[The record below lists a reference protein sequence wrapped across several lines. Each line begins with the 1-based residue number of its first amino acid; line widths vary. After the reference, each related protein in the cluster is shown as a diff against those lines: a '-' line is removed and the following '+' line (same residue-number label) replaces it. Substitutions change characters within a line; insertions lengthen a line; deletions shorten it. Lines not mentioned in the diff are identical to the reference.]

1 MVILMAVSGV
11 SYGFVTA
18 FMPRSYSDSLN
29 RTLAARAKQL
39 AESLSGYT
47 LENALSVMEE
57 FSSANQ
63 SRVVLLDENGGIVR
77 EWNGLGD
84 ALMITSEIEGSSE
97 GVSEEFASTVE
108 TMEADN
114 IQTEEGVS
122 MVEQMEQQAMGRY
135 EVAFKGTDHKY
146 TLFVFGS
153 TQLVN
158 QAVEALGQILPW
170 MLLTVFAVSL
180 LIALFYSRYLSKPVQ
195 KLGAASDKMANLDF
209 SVRTDM
215 KRIDEIGVLSRSL
228 DTMAESLDQALSSL
242 WEANAKLKDEM
253 EQERELDRQRMAFFS
268 AASHELKTPVTIL
281 KGQLAGMLEGVDV
294 YQDRDR
300 YLLRSLQVTARMEN
314 LIQEMLAV
322 SRVETRGADVR
333 REPVELSTLLV
344 HQLTLDAELMEQRG
358 QRLVSTLTPGITVT
372 GDTSLLG
379 KAIGNLL
386 SNASLYSPEG
396 AEIRVWC
403 GMMQGRTAL
412 TVENTGTHI
421 GAEAL
426 PHLFEAF
433 YREEAS
439 RNRSTGGSGLGL
451 YLVRII
457 LERHGASCS
466 IENTAEGV
474 KATVHFGDFK

>member
-1 MVILMAVSGV
+1 
-11 SYGFVTA
+11 
-18 FMPRSYSDSLN
+18 
-29 RTLAARAKQL
+29 
-39 AESLSGYT
+39 
-47 LENALSVMEE
+47 MEE

-195 KLGAASDKMANLDF
+195 KLGVASDKMANLDF

-228 DTMAESLDQALSSL
+228 DTMAESLDQALSRS
-242 WEANAKLKDEM
+242 
-253 EQERELDRQRMAFFS
+253 QCQTER
-268 AASHELKTPVTIL
+268 
-281 KGQLAGMLEGVDV
+281 
-294 YQDRDR
+294 
-300 YLLRSLQVTARMEN
+300 
-314 LIQEMLAV
+314 
-322 SRVETRGADVR
+322 
-333 REPVELSTLLV
+333 
-344 HQLTLDAELMEQRG
+344 
-358 QRLVSTLTPGITVT
+358 
-372 GDTSLLG
+372 
-379 KAIGNLL
+379 
-386 SNASLYSPEG
+386 
-396 AEIRVWC
+396 
-403 GMMQGRTAL
+403 
-412 TVENTGTHI
+412 
-421 GAEAL
+421 
-426 PHLFEAF
+426 
-433 YREEAS
+433 
-439 RNRSTGGSGLGL
+439 
-451 YLVRII
+451 
-457 LERHGASCS
+457 
-466 IENTAEGV
+466 
-474 KATVHFGDFK
+474 

>member
-253 EQERELDRQRMAFFS
+253 EQERELEQQRMEFFA

-281 KGQLAGMLEGVDV
+281 KGQIEGMEQNVG
-294 YQDRDR
+294 
-300 YLLRSLQVTARMEN
+300 EN
-314 LIQEMLAV
+314 LI
-322 SRVETRGADVR
+322 DI
-333 REPVELSTLLV
+333 
-344 HQLTLDAELMEQRG
+344 ME
-358 QRLVSTLTPGITVT
+358 I
-372 GDTSLLG
+372 
-379 KAIGNLL
+379 I
-386 SNASLYSPEG
+386 
-396 AEIRVWC
+396 
-403 GMMQGRTAL
+403 
-412 TVENTGTHI
+412 
-421 GAEAL
+421 
-426 PHLFEAF
+426 
-433 YREEAS
+433 
-439 RNRSTGGSGLGL
+439 SGLFLSKRIVYKNGKPAFLSDLSKAFEWVFNVQLKDYHQKHEDVIKRKPGKITEFLNGL
-451 YLVRII
+451 SDLIRNEHDKKGYR
-457 LERHGASCS
+457 
-466 IENTAEGV
+466 
-474 KATVHFGDFK
+474 